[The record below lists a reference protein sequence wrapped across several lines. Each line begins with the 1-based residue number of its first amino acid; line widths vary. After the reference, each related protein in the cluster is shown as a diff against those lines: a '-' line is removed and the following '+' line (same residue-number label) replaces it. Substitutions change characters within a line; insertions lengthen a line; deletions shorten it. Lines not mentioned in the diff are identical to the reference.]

1 MYTRAKENGR
11 KVMAGG
17 ENNIDAACCPP
28 LGSSGSGGQVR
39 GGRSGKG
46 YNPYSSKKPRCT
58 NYNGKGTIRCGI
70 CYGSCTPTAPTDSP
84 TAPYVAT
91 LPAPLVVTAVTDA
104 ATAGYPSGAATA
116 FRGS

>member
-1 MYTRAKENGR
+1 MQP
-11 KVMAGG
+11 
-17 ENNIDAACCPP
+17 AAPP
-28 LGSSGSGGQVR
+28 LWSSGSSGQVC

-70 CYGSCTPTAPTDSP
+70 CYGSCTTTALADSP

-91 LPAPLVVTAVTDA
+91 LPAPLVVTTVTDA
-104 ATAGYPSGAATA
+104 ATACYPSGAATA
-116 FRGS
+116 FGGS